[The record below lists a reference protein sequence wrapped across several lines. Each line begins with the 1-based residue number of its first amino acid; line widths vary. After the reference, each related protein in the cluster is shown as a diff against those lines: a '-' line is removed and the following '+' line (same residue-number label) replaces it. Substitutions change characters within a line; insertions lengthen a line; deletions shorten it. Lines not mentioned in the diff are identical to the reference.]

1 MRFVARKVSNAKGAV
16 GIMPTDSA
24 GDEALRKYKDGAYV
38 TVEVKQPRNPY
49 HHRLFFA
56 LLHKVFENQER
67 YPTEDH
73 LRLALTYEAGY
84 FKEYPMSDGLLVT
97 VPDSISYES
106 MDQKAFED
114 YFNRVC
120 DIILRDYLPHMTK
133 ESLVAELETMMG
145 ARAA

>member
-1 MRFVARKVSNAKGAV
+1 MKLFARKISNAKGNV
-16 GIMPTDSA
+16 GLVPTDAA
-24 GDEALRKYKDGAYV
+24 GEEALRKFKDGAHV

-67 YPTEDH
+67 FPTEDH

-84 FKEYPMSDGLLVT
+84 VKEYAMRDGLLLT
-97 VPDSISYES
+97 VPDSISYEE

-120 DIILRDYLPHMTK
+120 DIILRDYMPGLHRS
-133 ESLVAELETMMG
+133 ELIAELEDMMG
-145 ARAA
+145 LRAA